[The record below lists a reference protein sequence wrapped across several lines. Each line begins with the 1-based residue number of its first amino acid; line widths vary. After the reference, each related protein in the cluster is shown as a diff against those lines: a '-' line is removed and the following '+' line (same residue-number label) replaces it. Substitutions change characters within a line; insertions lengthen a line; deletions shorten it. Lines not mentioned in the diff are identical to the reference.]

1 MINLLIVFISTFS
14 DVFCSI
20 RFLQLSTFFVDHQI
34 IFFDTIT
41 YIYFIWLHHNAPLI
55 HKGQYQFLSPSDV
68 VLHNFLHSLASTF
81 CSCLYLSIPHLKSFF
96 FHHGTQQCLLNN
108 KLFSFCH
115 TLPHSYLLTKT
126 SVLLLFI

>member
-1 MINLLIVFISTFS
+1 MKHFLNMCTKGFVCLLIQKKSLE
-14 DVFCSI
+14 
-20 RFLQLSTFFVDHQI
+20 RDHQFF
-34 IFFDTIT
+34 FFDTIT

-55 HKGQYQFLSPSDV
+55 HNGQYQFLSPSDV

-96 FHHGTQQCLLNN
+96 FHHGTQKCLLNN

-126 SVLLLFI
+126 SVLLQVV